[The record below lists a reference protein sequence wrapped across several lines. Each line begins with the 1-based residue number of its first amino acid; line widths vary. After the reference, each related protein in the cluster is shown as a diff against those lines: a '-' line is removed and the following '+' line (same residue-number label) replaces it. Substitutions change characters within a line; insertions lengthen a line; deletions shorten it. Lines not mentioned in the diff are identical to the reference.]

1 MKPKLDL
8 KLLFALLAVAIV
20 WGTTYL
26 AIRIAVETI
35 PPWFVT
41 GIRQSIAATILL
53 IVLGVNRKLKWIGWV
68 NFRQQ
73 FTLALLMIVLANGF
87 TTYAEKTIPS
97 GLTSVLNAVSPLMV
111 FVGSVI
117 FGLQKPSFKGFFGV
131 IIGLLGV
138 VFIFRNGLNELL
150 NPSYLTGIFFL
161 TIAILG
167 WTSGTLYTKMLSH
180 KADDIFLNL
189 CYQFTIAAL
198 IQLGLA
204 FIFSAQTNVQTWSLR
219 SLAAVLYLAIF
230 GSLVGYFSYLYAI
243 KKVNVTKVAMLSYF
257 NTVIAVFLGWLVLN
271 ETITFDLLIATAMI
285 IIGVFITNYKGK
297 VVNT

>member
-41 GIRQSIAATILL
+41 GIRQSIAAIILL
-53 IVLGVNRKLKWIGWV
+53 IILGVNRKLKWIGWI

-73 FTLALLMIVLANGF
+73 FILSLLMIVLANGF

-97 GLTSVLNAVSPLMV
+97 GLTSVLNAVSPLIV

-180 KADDIFLNL
+180 KDDDIFLNL

-219 SLAAVLYLAIF
+219 SLAALLYLAIF
-230 GSLVGYFSYLYAI
+230 GSLIGYFSYLYAI

-271 ETITFDLLIATAMI
+271 ETITLDLLIATAMI
-285 IIGVFITNYKGK
+285 IIGVIITNYNGK
-297 VVNT
+297 RVKT